1 MRANPRFAIVCL
13 TLAWLTGLPGCAA
26 LRGLVN
32 PPGRLLE
39 QARSA
44 VEQKD
49 LESAYRD
56 LASIRKRYPDSAE
69 SREAFPLA
77 AAIFQN
83 GYFRDRYQQPDSHWV
98 TTEPGFLL
106 DWFASLLSGPEFPQ
120 AEAEALFVGMPYG
133 YFRELLA
140 LAQARPELS
149 RWGIRAQDDNGII
162 ESIAAA
168 SPSP

>member
-1 MRANPRFAIVCL
+1 MRHGARFAL
-13 TLAWLTGLPGCAA
+13 YLALASLTGLPGCAA

-44 VEQKD
+44 VEQKHPD
-49 LESAYRD
+49 AAYRD
-56 LASIRKRYPDSAE
+56 LAKIRRQYPESRE

-83 GYFRDRYQQPDSHWV
+83 GYFSDRYRKPDSPWL
-98 TTEPGFLL
+98 TSEPGFML
-106 DWFASLLSGPEFPQ
+106 DWFASFLSGPDFPQ

-133 YFRELLA
+133 YLREFLA
-140 LAQARPELS
+140 LAEARPELS
-149 RWGIRAQDDNGII
+149 RWSIRAEDDNGII
-162 ESIAAA
+162 ESVAAGSA
-168 SPSP
+168 PP